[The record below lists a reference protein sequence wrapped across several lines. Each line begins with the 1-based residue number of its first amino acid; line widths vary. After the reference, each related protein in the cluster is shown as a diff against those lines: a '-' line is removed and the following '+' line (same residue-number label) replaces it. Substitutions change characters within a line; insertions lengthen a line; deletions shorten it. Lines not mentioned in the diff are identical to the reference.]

1 MSKLQKDLEKAY
13 LCIKINL
20 ASYIHVHAH
29 VGERCLC
36 CLLQKK
42 IFLYVRY
49 HMLEKGLTKKN
60 DRRMNYSMD
69 EWWASLTVDEKE
81 RIATKVA
88 GREVHYPECSVIWN
102 KLDKEI
108 QQKIHDHCTD
118 VHGLELKEWD
128 VNEMFSC

>member
-1 MSKLQKDLEKAY
+1 
-13 LCIKINL
+13 
-20 ASYIHVHAH
+20 
-29 VGERCLC
+29 
-36 CLLQKK
+36 
-42 IFLYVRY
+42 
-49 HMLEKGLTKKN
+49 
-60 DRRMNYSMD
+60 MNYSMD

-102 KLDKEI
+102 KLGKEI